1 MDPQSDVAERA
12 PSRPLRADVARKGP
26 VFVDLSGRRGR
37 LVRHVGVLAGAACL
51 GYSAVLGV
59 GYAGGTSFAPRTLVP
74 GRPVAT
80 EAFGR
85 EPDRAPEGR
94 SGPSGSRART
104 DAHTYAPTQH
114 QHRRHHSGSGRPEHS
129 AAREPDAP
137 PSVTTR
143 PRPAPARPADRRQP
157 PGPGREPRPAP
168 ARPAAPEPHR
178 ATPRHSPARPHPTR
192 RESAAGHGSTTYRT
206 PVSAHSRTASHQPA
220 KPPVGSSH
228 SRSEKPSS
236 SAAAKSSAKK
246 SGHPQRTGRPQ
257 GTGRTTGPGRAK
269 SPQRAQSQ
277 RPQSRTPRA
286 PRPQSRRPQ
295 SQQPPSQ
302 SRPQSPPQP
311 RNPAQ
316 ADAPEPA
323 DGAAGP
329 AGGGAPAER
338 ADAPG
343 TEGEAS

>member
-85 EPDRAPEGR
+85 EPDRAPETR

-104 DAHTYAPTQH
+104 DAHAYAPTRH

-129 AAREPDAP
+129 AAREPGAP

-143 PRPAPARPADRRQP
+143 
-157 PGPGREPRPAP
+157 PRPAP

-206 PVSAHSRTASHQPA
+206 PVSAHSRTAAHQPA

-236 SAAAKSSAKK
+236 SAAAKPSAKG

-257 GTGRTTGPGRAK
+257 GTGRTTGPGHAK

-277 RPQSRTPRA
+277 RPQSRTPRT

-295 SQQPPSQ
+295 SRTPQQQPSQ

-311 RNPAQ
+311 HNPPQ
-316 ADAPEPA
+316 AEAPEPA

-343 TEGEAS
+343 AEGEAS

>member
-94 SGPSGSRART
+94 SGPSGSQPRT
-104 DAHTYAPTQH
+104 DAHAYAPTQH

-143 PRPAPARPADRRQP
+143 PRPAPARPA
-157 PGPGREPRPAP
+157 E
-168 ARPAAPEPHR
+168 PEPHH

-192 RESAAGHGSTTYRT
+192 RGSAAGHGSTTYRT
-206 PVSAHSRTASHQPA
+206 PVSAHSRTAAHQPA
-220 KPPVGSSH
+220 KPSVGSSH
-228 SRSEKPSS
+228 SRSEKSS
-236 SAAAKSSAKK
+236 SAAAKPSAKG
-246 SGHPQRTGRPQ
+246 SGHPQRTGRPK
-257 GTGRTTGPGRAK
+257 GTGRTTGPGHAK
-269 SPQRAQSQ
+269 SPQQAQSQ

-295 SQQPPSQ
+295 SQQRPSQ
-302 SRPQSPPQP
+302 SRPQSPSQQQPQP
-311 RNPAQ
+311 HNPPQ
-316 ADAPEPA
+316 VEAPEPD